1 MKGLSRR
8 TVLALAGF
16 GIGLALG
23 GGRVFAAQQ
32 VVEVARSPSC
42 NCCGAWIDHMRAE
55 GFTVRDR
62 LVEDLDPLKTALGVP
77 ASVQS
82 CHTAVIDGYVIEGHV
97 PAREIRRLLAE
108 RSSAIGLAVPGMPVG
123 SPGMETGGTPDTYDV
138 LIFGAEG
145 ARSFARY

>member
-8 TVLALAGF
+8 TVTALAGA
-16 GIGLALG
+16 GIGMALG
-23 GGRVFAAQQ
+23 SGRVFAAQQ

-55 GFTVRDR
+55 GFAVRDR
-62 LVEDLDPLKTALGVP
+62 LVEDLDPLKAALGVP

-108 RSSAIGLAVPGMPVG
+108 RPSAIGLAVPGMPVG
-123 SPGMETGGTPDTYDV
+123 SPGMETGGAPDTYDV

>member
-8 TVLALAGF
+8 TVLALAGA
-16 GIGLALG
+16 GIGQALG
-23 GGRVFAAQQ
+23 SGRVFAVQQ

-62 LVEDLDPLKTALGVP
+62 LVEDLGPLKMALGVP
-77 ASVQS
+77 ASMQS

-108 RSSAIGLAVPGMPVG
+108 RPSAIGLAVPGMPVG
-123 SPGMETGGTPDTYDV
+123 SPGMETGGAPDSYDV

-145 ARSFARY
+145 SRSFARY